1 MGFLEPSLQNLALGG
16 SILLVYVL
24 GLYVHRAFYDSLS
37 HIPGP
42 KLAAATLWYEFYYD
56 VIKKGRYVW
65 EIGKMHE
72 KYGGSSPAA
81 RCYLNHS
88 HEARATSIL
97 GGNS

>member
-1 MGFLEPSLQNLALGG
+1 MGLFEPSLQNLALGG
-16 SILLVYVL
+16 SILVVYVL
-24 GLYVHRAFYDSLS
+24 GLYVYRAFYDSLS

-56 VIKKGRYVW
+56 VIKKGRYAW

-72 KYGGSSPAA
+72 KYGGSSPVA
-81 RCYLNHS
+81 RCNPNHGQ
-88 HEARATSIL
+88 EVRAISAL